1 MTINTATNTA
11 TNTAIRD
18 KVIVITGGA
27 RGIGFA
33 TAKALHNLGAKV
45 AIGDVDE
52 AKLKES
58 AADLALDVY
67 GKLDVTDA
75 DSFATFLDAVE
86 RQLGPVDVLI
96 NNAGIMPAGKVID
109 ESDELTRRILDIN
122 TYGVI
127 LGSKLAAQRMVP
139 RRSGHIINIAS
150 LAGESPTPGLATYC
164 ASKYAVLGLTDSAR
178 IEYATPASSSLRCYP
193 HSPTPSSP
201 PVPLERSS

>member
-1 MTINTATNTA
+1 MTINTA

-33 TAKALHNLGAKV
+33 TATALHNLGAKV

-75 DSFATFLDAVE
+75 DAFATFLDAVE
-86 RQLGPVDVLI
+86 RRIAAAGSNPACVIIKRFLRRAHVRLRRRHHPSRLLGDLI
-96 NNAGIMPAGKVID
+96 EKK
-109 ESDELTRRILDIN
+109 R
-122 TYGVI
+122 
-127 LGSKLAAQRMVP
+127 
-139 RRSGHIINIAS
+139 
-150 LAGESPTPGLATYC
+150 
-164 ASKYAVLGLTDSAR
+164 
-178 IEYATPASSSLRCYP
+178 YP
-193 HSPTPSSP
+193 
-201 PVPLERSS
+201 